1 MRFLLGIFLLTAGSA
16 FAADQSTLQFLGF
29 SKDGK
34 YAAYEQYGIHDG
46 SGFPFSEIVVLN
58 VPQNKA
64 ILTVKKSL
72 QEDGAEVKDAR
83 SQALKAATLNKYGIL
98 KTRLGRSVYANP
110 LGKTSVQFQA
120 KQKAY
125 TMSVQPIPFKVTDCI
140 NPTAKGVSVQL
151 NKKVIFKD
159 IALPK
164 DRICPQKYGIHQMRV
179 WDSSKSFVAFIRY
192 EKDGFEGPDVRY
204 WAVSGILP

>member
-1 MRFLLGIFLLTAGSA
+1 MRFFLGILLFTATSA

-58 VPQNKA
+58 VPQNKTV
-64 ILTVKKSL
+64 LTVNKSL
-72 QEDGAEVKDAR
+72 QQDGAGVKDAR
-83 SQALKAATLNKYGIL
+83 SQALKAANLNKYGIL
-98 KTRLGRSVYANP
+98 KTNLGRSVYANP

-120 KQKAY
+120 KTKPY
-125 TMSVQPIPFKVTDCI
+125 SMMVQPITFKVSDCI

-159 IALPK
+159 KVLPK
-164 DRICPQKYGIHQMRV
+164 DRICPQKYGVHQVRV
-179 WDSSKSFVAFIRY
+179 WDTSKTFVAFIRY